1 MSSSNEKKTGKARAR
16 AVAAWE
22 WFKEAAWLQVLLIV
36 GVVVGIV
43 VSIPYVV
50 KGISSAI
57 NNNTSTFY
65 DEHRIDYKKFN
76 SYLDGSDTSCNGYM
90 GDYTMTD
97 DNKINFNNDKQG
109 FVVMMYKSNCDSCN
123 TLQKNLENCYKN
135 FNKKYGEGKIKFY
148 TIDVSWDIDD
158 DDKAATNSGKYD
170 YYNNSYITLEQQMD
184 VQFAVKDT
192 YLDQDDTHKS
202 SAVTEDT
209 LNNDLTAD
217 TTGGTLPTPMII
229 TFIKD
234 KEAKNYITET
244 TAYEADAE
252 KTNIIQYCK
261 PAQVIMGPLSGLSFS
276 SAINVSTMMHDVYH
290 FELYKGTK

>member
-1 MSSSNEKKTGKARAR
+1 
-16 AVAAWE
+16 
-22 WFKEAAWLQVLLIV
+22 
-36 GVVVGIV
+36 
-43 VSIPYVV
+43 
-50 KGISSAI
+50 
-57 NNNTSTFY
+57 
-65 DEHRIDYKKFN
+65 
-76 SYLDGSDTSCNGYM
+76 
-90 GDYTMTD
+90 
-97 DNKINFNNDKQG
+97 
-109 FVVMMYKSNCDSCN
+109 
-123 TLQKNLENCYKN
+123 
-135 FNKKYGEGKIKFY
+135 
-148 TIDVSWDIDD
+148 
-158 DDKAATNSGKYD
+158 
-170 YYNNSYITLEQQMD
+170 MD
-184 VQFAVKDT
+184 VQVAGKDT